1 MTAVRFEYDEAT
13 AIVVPGDGGEDVA
26 LWPRAAVE
34 RFAAHHDLDP
44 QRRAALERV
53 LHRAQRGAAS
63 DPATNILL
71 HDPGTDAWAP
81 LRLTL
86 LEGGLPPAQQQ
97 EYLAPA
103 GVLRP
108 QLRGHVAS
116 GLGVGYSATVLTDAS
131 TADIRWLYLPG
142 GQAFF
147 AVLRAVP
154 LPAVMGLAVAVE
166 NILESVRLDGLA
178 PGTADAFAL
187 DGLVP
192 PADTGWR
199 S

>member
-1 MTAVRFEYDEAT
+1 MTALRFDYDETT
-13 AIVVPGDGGEDVA
+13 AIVVPGDGGDDA
-26 LWPRAAVE
+26 AQWPRAAAE
-34 RFAAHHDLDP
+34 RFAAHHDMDP
-44 QRRAALERV
+44 QRRDALERV
-53 LHRAQRGAAS
+53 LRRAQHGAAFDS
-63 DPATNILL
+63 ATSILL
-71 HDPGTDAWAP
+71 HDPGTQTWAP

-86 LEGGLPPAQQQ
+86 LEGGLPPAQQR

-108 QLRGHVAS
+108 QLRGHVAP
-116 GLGVGYSATVLTDAS
+116 GLGVGYSATVLADAS

-142 GQAFF
+142 GRAFF

-166 NILESVRLDGLA
+166 NILESVRLDGLE
-178 PGTADAFAL
+178 PGSADAFAL
-187 DGLVP
+187 DPLVP
-192 PADTGWR
+192 PAATGWR